1 MIRVHRLKKIKK
13 QLELRNNIKIM
24 KLKIK
29 KTILLSFICLIYSNS
44 TFAQLFEDFEGVTFP
59 PSGWVVTDNG
69 IGTVQSWV
77 RNTTFPNNWTIG
89 VGSASSNR
97 ETGALG
103 LAQDWLI
110 TSQVNVPAN
119 GQLRFF
125 ARSVSNGIQGSI
137 YKVLLS
143 TTTQNISAFTIT
155 LATFTELDIAN
166 GAMQQLFV
174 SLDAYTEQNVYL
186 AFVHEVNNGLGDRW
200 ILDNIEVKSECV
212 YPSNISRSNIG
223 MDRVTLD
230 WVENGNATQWEVK
243 LVKEFDGS
251 VVIPAH
257 VVTTKPVTLTGLQPN
272 VQYRLILKSICD
284 NNEFSGNVESPG
296 IYTLSCNNLSIDELN
311 FTTTQLN
318 WTYYQNNIPRT
329 IRYYPIDEP
338 NNVHQIS
345 SSFSAISG
353 PSANGL
359 YSFSTTI
366 NNLIPNKFYVYEIQ
380 SPCDN
385 TWVSTTKYILPCST
399 FRDINSVLF
408 INFLNDILAKVNSG
422 QANLLV
428 PGYSSAAF
436 NNFKHLIA
444 FSNPSIYNFQ
454 NIGGVIS
461 FSFTNS
467 TSPDISFEYNSSFGA
482 FTLLDPNFTKNNILY
497 ENVRCYFQY
506 QADKA
511 ISFNHINLCAEP
523 LNQCTIS
530 NAYTDNVKQLVV
542 NFLNSIINQPLIAS
556 GTTNS
561 DLLNLAPYLINS
573 NSAIYNFDSNN
584 SLDSSLKLT
593 FTNVT
598 NPLTLDLD
606 IQLINDFR
614 QFPITDLLLKNYS
627 SPSTQT
633 EFDFVFGDNYIT
645 SGNDKTKNLIK
656 GIKFCEESVQSCVAT
671 NPNTSQIQSLLVD
684 FLEYIIQKKINGTV
698 DSELEGTL
706 PQELVLLSPYITDA
720 YPRIYNFQSTFNGY
734 NQLTGFSFSFSPN
747 SANNI
752 VIAGGNFY
760 GINSSNFQFDLSG
773 YNDANIGINI
783 ADYPYGQF
791 FIKNGMINHI
801 EFCPDE
807 TKSCTTT
814 NPNTLVVKQLFINLI
829 NHLITLPNVPDG
841 YTCPELTLLAP
852 YVQPYDPVAIY
863 NFQNDGA
870 VVLFSFANN
879 GPGVFSDIR
888 ILYNGTGNIISDI
901 DLSNYSDYNTVFDV
915 GVYIS
920 DGYHDIYRSYIKSI
934 EFCPDELYCK
944 KHIAIVVDES
954 GSIDEREARKIRAQL
969 KSFIEQQALINET
982 IGTNI
987 HVSLI
992 GLSDSDNYNRPDHVM
1007 GDSKLTNSNKGDYLT
1022 WINGFRRGRVSP
1034 NSDYWKS
1041 GLTKALEGNPELVIL
1056 ITDGCQTTN
1065 ASALKDFIRTSFNNN
1080 NGASSNPNA
1089 PHLYVIGLDNGFYV
1103 DNDTPLN
1110 VRKAL
1115 ISSEDPNL
1123 NPSLQRS
1130 AGENSRVTSFLRT
1143 SLKYL
1148 MEYSGS
1154 EFPINDKYNFIYR
1167 PLDGSSNPVL
1177 EMVDYFGAA
1186 DFDFL
1191 SDEPNYI
1198 YNGSVRANGCG
1209 DEIPLDV
1216 CNNCLNF
1223 KPIPGKEYIVSAWV
1237 KEELKVQVKN
1247 YTSGEVHI
1255 NFFDNSG
1262 FIPGTEIIATTSGD
1276 IIDEWQR
1283 IFKRFTIPSGTHY
1296 VEIALVNNSGSI
1308 PVYFDDVRIHP
1319 VDGSMKSFVYDPETF
1334 RLMSEL
1340 DENNFSTFYEYD
1352 NEGGLIRVKKETSRG
1367 IKTIQ
1372 ETRSGNVIKVD

>member
-1 MIRVHRLKKIKK
+1 
-13 QLELRNNIKIM
+13 M

-77 RNTTFPNNWTIG
+77 RNTAFPNNWTIG
-89 VGSASSNR
+89 VGSAVSNR
-97 ETGALG
+97 EVLG
-103 LAQDWLI
+103 IPAVAQDWLI
-110 TSQVNVPAN
+110 TPQVLVPAN

-125 ARSVSNGIQGSI
+125 ARSTSNGIQGSA

-143 TTTQNISAFTIT
+143 TTTQDVSAFTTT
-155 LATFTELDIAN
+155 LTTFTELDIAN
-166 GAMQQLFV
+166 GTMQQLFV
-174 SLDAYTEQNVYL
+174 PLGTYTGQNVYI
-186 AFVHEVNNGLGDRW
+186 AFVHEVINDNGERW
-200 ILDNIEVKSECV
+200 ILDNIEVAQECIP
-212 YPSNISRSNIG
+212 PSNLDIVNITTNTVDLSWTENNIDISEWEIEILLNSQTPTGNGFTVNSNPYTISG
-223 MDRVTLD
+223 LTPEMGYKFYIKSKCSGVNSSDWNGPFYFNTISDCEPIDGNIVLLDRQVCLGEQIQANFSLSNSLSENFQYKWSYFD
-230 WVENGNATQWEVK
+230 DGVLVESSDTNFVFTPNSLNANSFIYLQ
-243 LVKEFDGS
+243 LID
-251 VVIPAH
+251 
-257 VVTTKPVTLTGLQPN
+257 TLTGCVYN
-272 VQYRLILKSICD
+272 YISKEINIINCTTCVYDNSNNFNIVKSKFIALL
-284 NNEFSGNVESPG
+284 NHLA
-296 IYTLSCNNLSIDELN
+296 TL
-311 FTTTQLN
+311 
-318 WTYYQNNIPRT
+318 
-329 IRYYPIDEP
+329 
-338 NNVHQIS
+338 
-345 SSFSAISG
+345 
-353 PSANGL
+353 
-359 YSFSTTI
+359 
-366 NNLIPNKFYVYEIQ
+366 
-380 SPCDN
+380 
-385 TWVSTTKYILPCST
+385 
-399 FRDINSVLF
+399 NSVP
-408 INFLNDILAKVNSG
+408 N
-422 QANLLV
+422 
-428 PGYSSAAF
+428 GYTCLELSE
-436 NNFKHLIA
+436 LEPYIVL
-444 FSNPSIYNFQ
+444 SNP
-454 NIGGVIS
+454 
-461 FSFTNS
+461 
-467 TSPDISFEYNSSFGA
+467 
-482 FTLLDPNFTKNNILY
+482 
-497 ENVRCYFQY
+497 
-506 QADKA
+506 
-511 ISFNHINLCAEP
+511 
-523 LNQCTIS
+523 
-530 NAYTDNVKQLVV
+530 
-542 NFLNSIINQPLIAS
+542 
-556 GTTNS
+556 
-561 DLLNLAPYLINS
+561 
-573 NSAIYNFDSNN
+573 AIYNFNFIDGRITFSFSSN
-584 SLDSSLKLT
+584 T
-593 FTNVT
+593 
-598 NPLTLDLD
+598 
-606 IQLINDFR
+606 INDVEYTFNSG
-614 QFPITDLLLKNYS
+614 QVLQDILFTDYLGYSLSSNFLVHLQNNDGFYYNRNFVKNI
-627 SPSTQT
+627 
-633 EFDFVFGDNYIT
+633 N
-645 SGNDKTKNLIK
+645 
-656 GIKFCEESVQSCVAT
+656 FCPDEIVSCAVT
-671 NPNTSQIQSLLVD
+671 NPNTPIVKQLFINLLNHLKNLQTVP
-684 FLEYIIQKKINGTV
+684 NGYNCP
-698 DSELEGTL
+698 ELIAL
-706 PQELVLLSPYITDA
+706 APYISEVN
-720 YPRIYNFQSTFNGY
+720 PRIYNFSNQIFTSGTDQGDIKFTFSNNYTTPDIIIFG
-734 NQLTGFSFSFSPN
+734 NLNKDFSDVSLTD
-747 SANNI
+747 
-752 VIAGGNFY
+752 Y
-760 GINSSNFQFDLSG
+760 LNSSTPFTFVTT
-773 YNDANIGINI
+773 YNDDSIIGTGKHFIN
-783 ADYPYGQF
+783 
-791 FIKNGMINHI
+791 KIN
-801 EFCPDE
+801 FCPINVA
-807 TKSCTTT
+807 SCTVT
-814 NPNTLVVKQLFINLI
+814 NPNTPVVKQLFINLI
-829 NHLITLPNVPDG
+829 NHLITLPSVPDG

-863 NFQNDGA
+863 NFSNGFVA
-870 VVLFSFANN
+870 ISFSFVNN
-879 GPGVFSDIR
+879 GAGAIADIQ
-888 ILYNGTGNIISDI
+888 IPYNTAGNTITDI
-901 DLSNYSDYNTVFDV
+901 NLSNYSDYNTKFDV
-915 GVYIS
+915 NTHIS
-920 DGYHDIYRSYIKSI
+920 DGYIDTNKGYIKNI

-982 IGTNI
+982 TGTNI

-1022 WINGFRRGRVSP
+1022 FINNYKKNRNPVVQGVSP

-1154 EFPINDKYNFIYR
+1154 EFPVNDKYNFIYR

-1177 EMVDYFGAA
+1177 EMVDYFGAT

-1276 IIDEWQR
+1276 IIDDWQR